1 MQIVESRCVCFV
13 LFFFFTLGLIVL
25 LIDFDDVSKLILMTS
40 NCCSFGS
47 LSTKID
53 SLSNS

>member
-1 MQIVESRCVCFV
+1 MCLFCVIF
-13 LFFFFTLGLIVL
+13 FFFFTLGLIVL